1 MKKSVLFLLF
11 LLSVQGLHA
20 QSQYDQYLVPGTNN
34 QWKQNGITFTLTE
47 DENGKVLTIDGYNAN
62 GQDASF
68 TDATNGFLGKKFSQN
83 ELFSDAKTII
93 VKNID
98 TFGSD
103 QTMFVDGEIR
113 SVDNLYIYTSVNNI
127 KQQAFTHLYLNHVY
141 IVRDNAHEKNNGFIG
156 CEKNAFD
163 FNTIVNQTGTSL
175 KHIARLHIPEGSNT
189 YTPTSSS
196 RTYYSYYVG
205 DWKEQLGMLTQEA
218 LNTCKDAQPGQQI
231 MLKYYETDSQ
241 GGTQER
247 QIYLDGIEI
256 ENGFQQFAL
265 TESENQ
271 IILTGSFIRTFSSN
285 KPKKLPY
292 FEVQGGSP
300 IEIFDAFRIS
310 DYSYGGKPTL
320 VSVRQNH
327 MIPANTGVII
337 KSDAQIS
344 DLIIYLGDVTEEEAA
359 SLTEYPYQNNLS
371 DNNPN
376 LLFPSTYTNTDE
388 VVTNGVSVGPV
399 DRSQGV
405 VTHRNFGLYY
415 NSTDKYY
422 YFSRYKPGNVPAN
435 KAYLKLTADQFP
447 NNNEDEKGIG
457 TDLHAKRRV
466 RQASQSTS
474 TDQISI
480 DFPESKYF
488 NFELVVVDNN
498 LGVTTNIDKI
508 DNITNNDKYYN
519 LQGMEVKNPAKG
531 VYIKNGI
538 KIIVK

>member
-20 QSQYDQYLVPGTNN
+20 QYDQYLVQGTNN
-34 QWKQNGITFTLTE
+34 QWKYNGITFTLTE

-62 GQDASF
+62 GPDASF
-68 TDATNGFLGKKFSQN
+68 TDATNGFLGVKFSLN
-83 ELFSDAKTII
+83 TLFNDAKTII
-93 VKNID
+93 IQNIN
-98 TFGSD
+98 TFGSN
-103 QTMFVDGEIR
+103 QSMFVDGEIR

-163 FNTIVNQTGTSL
+163 FNTTVNQTGTSL

-189 YTPTSSS
+189 YPPTNSSK
-196 RTYYSYYVG
+196 TYYSYYVG

-218 LNTCKDAQPGQQI
+218 LNTCKDAQPGQRI

-247 QIYLDGIEI
+247 QIYLEGVYI

-285 KPKKLPY
+285 KAKKLPY
-292 FEVQGGSP
+292 FEVQGGGT
-300 IEIFDAFRIS
+300 IEIFDVFRINH
-310 DYSYGGKPTL
+310 YSYGGEPTL
-320 VSVRQNH
+320 LSVRQNH

-359 SLTEYPYQNNLS
+359 SVTQYPYQNDLS
-371 DNNPN
+371 DEKAN
-376 LLFPSTYTNTDE
+376 LLVPSTNE
-388 VVTNGVSVGPV
+388 LTNGVSVGPV
-399 DRSQGV
+399 DRNSQGKV
-405 VTHRNFGLYY
+405 SHRNFGLYY
-415 NSTDKYY
+415 NSTSKDY
-422 YFSRYKPGNVPAN
+422 YFSRYKPGTVPAN

-447 NNNEDEKGIG
+447 NSNEDEPGIG
-457 TDLHAKRRV
+457 TNLARRMT

-498 LGVTTNIDKI
+498 LGVTTYIDKI
-508 DNITNNDKYYN
+508 DNITNNNKYYN

-531 VYIKNGI
+531 VYIKNGK

>member
-20 QSQYDQYLVPGTNN
+20 QYDQYLVSGTNN
-34 QWKQNGITFTLTE
+34 QWKYNNITFTLSE
-47 DENGKVLTIDGYNAN
+47 DENGKVLTIDGYNAT
-62 GQDASF
+62 GDASF
-68 TDATNGFLGKKFSQN
+68 SDPVSGFLGKKFSEN
-83 ELFSDAKTII
+83 SLFNDAKTII
-93 VKNID
+93 IKNIN
-98 TFGSD
+98 TFGSN
-103 QTMFVDGEIR
+103 QSMFVDGEIR

-127 KQQAFTHLYLNHVY
+127 KQQAFNHLYLNHVY

-189 YTPTSSS
+189 YTPTNSN

-218 LNTCKDAQPGQQI
+218 LNTCKDAQPGQRI

-247 QIYLDGIEI
+247 QIYLEGIYI

-285 KPKKLPY
+285 KAKKLPY
-292 FEVQGGSP
+292 FEVQGGGT
-300 IEIFDAFRIS
+300 IELFDVFRINY
-310 DYSYGGKPTL
+310 YSYGGKPTL
-320 VSVRQNH
+320 LSVRQNH

-359 SLTEYPYQNNLS
+359 SVIQYPYQNNLS
-371 DNNPN
+371 GDKPN
-376 LLFPSTYTNTDE
+376 LLVPSTYTTTDG
-388 VVTNGVSVGPV
+388 VTNGVSVGPV
-399 DRSQGV
+399 DRDNLGN

-422 YFSRYKPGNVPAN
+422 HFSRYKPGNVPAN
-435 KAYLKLTADQFP
+435 KAYLKLTTDQFP

-457 TDLHAKRRV
+457 TNLARRMV
-466 RQASQSTS
+466 KQASQSTS

-488 NFELVVVDNN
+488 NFELVVVDND

-531 VYIKNGI
+531 VYIKNGK